1 MDVNQIALLSLRVF
15 HSLAALVWVGGGI
28 YYLVAV
34 RPQGGDEFA
43 RQAQQRFLE
52 WARPATLVMI
62 ATGVVLIFDGLS
74 SNTAGLTYVATLTVK
89 VSVALTAFWFVSWRP
104 RGDRSS
110 RAQLAVSLGTGAFVL
125 GVVIS
130 SIWPSN

>member
-15 HSLAALVWVGGGI
+15 HSVAALVWVGGGI
-28 YYLVAV
+28 YYLVAI
-34 RPQGGDEFA
+34 RPQGGGEFA
-43 RQAQQRFLE
+43 QEAQRRFHE

-74 SNTAGLTYVATLTVK
+74 SNTAGITYVVTLTVK
-89 VSVALTAFWFVSWRP
+89 VGTALTAFWFVSWR
-104 RGDRSS
+104 RSAARSS
-110 RAQLAVSLGTGAFVL
+110 RGQLAVSLGTAAFVL

>member
-1 MDVNQIALLSLRVF
+1 MDVNQIVLLSLRVF
-15 HSLAALVWVGGGI
+15 HSVAALVWVGGGI

-34 RPQGGDEFA
+34 RPQEGDEFA
-43 RQAQQRFLE
+43 RHAQRRFRE

-89 VSVALTAFWFVSWRP
+89 VGVALTAFWFVSWRR

-130 SIWPSN
+130 SLWPSN